1 MTTIQPPMAAELAL
15 RRRAEQ
21 VSADL
26 CAQDDAWGTRG
37 WTRRKF
43 LSATGLVGVAALGS
57 QLVTTRAAFAATAN
71 TTQNTLVT
79 IFLRGAADGLRILAP
94 ASSLLGVDFLRTVR
108 GPLVLGDTQ
117 LVPLPGTTG
126 WAVNQAMKPLV
137 DGLWSSGELAF
148 VPAVSASGVTRSHFD
163 AQQLLEKGGSTSYS
177 TGWLDRV
184 LRQLG
189 PGTTFRAMGEGY
201 GAPASFAGDQPKLVI
216 DSLKHFEF
224 PGWNDIRPASQLAVS
239 GLYRG
244 MTGTL
249 GEDVPTTV
257 SALATAA
264 TVRAGAGVQN
274 AAAYPAGHF
283 SNALKDLA
291 DVLRAEV
298 GLQVAT
304 VDVGGWDTHTN
315 EVHDLDALLTAAAQS
330 LAAFMTD
337 LGPARRS
344 RVTVVIMTE
353 FGRRVTMNE
362 SGGADHGHGSLIW
375 LLGGGIVG
383 GQVHGKWTPLSAAT
397 LADGDVPGVNNMFDI
412 LGEVV
417 QKRLGVGALSA
428 VFPNHVVN
436 PIGVAKP
443 G

>member
-57 QLVTTRAAFAATAN
+57 QLVTTRAAFAASAN

-94 ASSLLGVDFLRTVR
+94 ASSLLGVDFLRRVR
-108 GPLVLGDTQ
+108 GPLVLGDAQ

-148 VPAVSASGVTRSHFD
+148 VPAASATGVTRSHFD

-184 LRQLG
+184 LQQLG

-216 DSLKHFEF
+216 DSLTDFKF
-224 PGWNDIRPASQLAVS
+224 PGWDDIRPASQLAVS

-244 MTGTL
+244 MPGTF

-304 VDVGGWDTHTN
+304 VDVGGWDTHTD

-344 RVTVVIMTE
+344 RVTVVVMTE
-353 FGRRVTMNE
+353 FGRRVTMND
-362 SGGADHGHGSLIW
+362 SGGADHGHGSLMW

-383 GQVHGKWTPLSAAT
+383 GQVHGNWLPLSAAT
-397 LADGDVPGVNNMFDI
+397 LADGDVPGVNNMFDV

-417 QKRLGVGALSA
+417 QKRLGVGALST
-428 VFPNHVVN
+428 VFPNHVVT
-436 PIGVAKP
+436 PIGVAKVA
-443 G
+443 

>member
-353 FGRRVTMNE
+353 FGRRVTMND